1 MRPRAEPSSQR
12 GRRSSRPMR
21 ERCSPCSRGT
31 ARTSW
36 AWITIAA
43 LNRRDA
49 RAASPTPAMTEP
61 MGGNH
66 DGSMGH
72 TTFLYDVGSPWCWLA
87 GERAAHVLG
96 VVPVW
101 QPVLASGL
109 AGSDRPVDRSAV
121 EAAAAA
127 QGLPPPRWPEPWPF
141 DSELA
146 MLAATLAKQAGRA
159 VAFSLAAMRQAF
171 AGARDLSVA
180 DNVLIAAAAC
190 ELHPRAVLKGV
201 EMASVRDAL
210 DEATAGAAAA

>member
-1 MRPRAEPSSQR
+1 
-12 GRRSSRPMR
+12 
-21 ERCSPCSRGT
+21 
-31 ARTSW
+31 
-36 AWITIAA
+36 
-43 LNRRDA
+43 
-49 RAASPTPAMTEP
+49 

-66 DGSMGH
+66 DGSMDDGV
-72 TTFLYDVGSPWCWLA
+72 TFHYDVGSPWCWLA
-87 GERAAHVLG
+87 GERITHVLG

-101 QPVLASGL
+101 QPVLIGPGA
-109 AGSDRPVDRSAV
+109 VDRAAV

-127 QGLPPPRWPEPWPF
+127 QDLPAPRWPEPFPF

-146 MLAATLAKQAGRA
+146 MRAATFAKQSGRA

-201 EMASVRDAL
+201 ETASVRGAL
-210 DEATAGAAAA
+210 AEATAALIAAGAREVPAVTLGGRVFSGPRAVEEAAAA